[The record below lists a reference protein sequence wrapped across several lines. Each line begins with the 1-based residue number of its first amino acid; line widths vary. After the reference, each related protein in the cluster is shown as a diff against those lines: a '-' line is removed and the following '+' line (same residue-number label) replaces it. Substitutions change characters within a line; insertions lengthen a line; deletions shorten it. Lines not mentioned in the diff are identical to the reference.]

1 MSRNAAHPARVNPM
15 GTSVRQSPRE
25 YSPLVADDEQQPAL
39 TAENLACERGDRL
52 LFSGLNITLGAGN
65 LMLVE
70 GPNGSGKTSLLRIL
84 CGLAQP
90 SAGVVRWRGEEISK
104 ARERFCAELMYL
116 GHNHGVKGDLTPYE
130 NLRIARDLAGAQSAI
145 TLDEALYDAGLA
157 GFEDVPARTLSAG
170 QRRRV
175 TLARLLV
182 TQARLWVLDEPFTAL
197 DTHGVRLVEKML
209 DRHLQ
214 QGGMALVSTHQPV
227 RVAEVNIIRLELC

>member
-1 MSRNAAHPARVNPM
+1 M
-15 GTSVRQSPRE
+15 GTSVRQAPRE
-25 YSPLVADDEQQPAL
+25 YNPLVAADAERPAL
-39 TAENLACERGDRL
+39 TAENLACERGGRL
-52 LFSGLNITLGAGN
+52 LFSGLDIHLEAGN

-70 GPNGSGKTSLLRIL
+70 GTNGSGKTSLLRIL

-90 SAGVVRWRGEEISK
+90 SEGVVRWRGEEIGK

-130 NLRIARDLAGAQSAI
+130 NLRIARDLAGAKSAV
-145 TLDEALYDAGLA
+145 TLDEALDDAGLA

-175 TLARLLV
+175 ALARLLV
-182 TQARLWVLDEPFTAL
+182 VRARLWVLDEPFTAL
-197 DTHGVRLVEKML
+197 DAHGVLLVEKML

-227 RVAEVNIIRLELC
+227 CVAEVNVIRLELC